1 MKLTWCFLKR
11 FKLRK
16 TLRFFT
22 YYKERNHKIKN
33 LKNIQPIVHLD
44 GYQLSTIPDDIG
56 ISRELQIFKTHEPLT
71 TKLTSKILEKGMTCL
86 DIGANIGY
94 YAFLESKAIG
104 ENGKVIAIEPS
115 PINFKQL
122 KKNLELNN
130 FSNVEV
136 YNFAC
141 GDKEG
146 KVELVLSPHSNLSY
160 VAASRTKIP
169 EDAQIIE
176 VQMIKMDDF
185 VEEKKLS
192 KVDFIRMDVEG
203 YEINIFDGM
212 WGTIKKFK
220 KLKKNL
226 ELNNFSNV
234 EVYNFAGGDKKGKV
248 EFVLSPLSNLS
259 YVATS
264 RTKIPE
270 GAQITEVQMI
280 KMDDFV
286 EEKKLSK
293 VDFVRMDVEGYEINI
308 FEGMWDTIKKF
319 KPIIQMEFHV
329 QSIGQKEQLK
339 FFTTLR
345 DLGYEIKH
353 YIPRAL
359 DFAII
364 GEESD
369 VKNYSIDEFIEMIKK
384 KMFIYA
390 YIVFL
395 KHSK

>member
-1 MKLTWCFLKR
+1 MSNSITDFFSNMKLTWCFLKR

-33 LKNIQPIVHLD
+33 LKNIQPIVQLN

-115 PINFKQL
+115 PINFKQ
-122 KKNLELNN
+122 
-130 FSNVEV
+130 
-136 YNFAC
+136 
-141 GDKEG
+141 
-146 KVELVLSPHSNLSY
+146 
-160 VAASRTKIP
+160 
-169 EDAQIIE
+169 
-176 VQMIKMDDF
+176 
-185 VEEKKLS
+185 
-192 KVDFIRMDVEG
+192 
-203 YEINIFDGM
+203 
-212 WGTIKKFK
+212 
-220 KLKKNL
+220 LKKNL